1 MEDSLENQKKPLYNE
16 LYTSYIQTIGD
27 ILEDV
32 TTIQV
37 SKKAV
42 AELKEVKQYPRQTYT
57 ELILEMSKT
66 FRAVQMQKNQYD
78 EFLHKVQQKKMKEL
92 WDNKA
97 DEAWENA

>member
-1 MEDSLENQKKPLYNE
+1 M
-16 LYTSYIQTIGD
+16 G
-27 ILEDV
+27 DV

-42 AELKEVKQYPRQTYT
+42 AELKGAKQYPRQTYT
-57 ELILEMSKT
+57 ELILEMSKA

-78 EFLHKVQQKKMKEL
+78 EFLHKVQQQKMKEL

-97 DEAWENA
+97 DEEWEKA